1 METRYDE
8 KWVRHGSR
16 LPASF
21 LCVHVQGITLVASLY
36 LCMVLDARGLP
47 EAAFQQSLCARNMQ
61 RGVSTVLLF
70 TEAVTHK
77 HAC

>member
-1 METRYDE
+1 M
-8 KWVRHGSR
+8 RHGSR

-21 LCVHVQGITLVASLY
+21 LCVRVQGITFVASLY

-47 EAAFQQSLCARNMQ
+47 EAAFQQTLCARNMQ
-61 RGVSTVLLF
+61 RGANSVLLF

-77 HAC
+77 NACWT

>member
-1 METRYDE
+1 M
-8 KWVRHGSR
+8 RHGSR

-21 LCVHVQGITLVASLY
+21 LCVRVQGITFVASLY

-61 RGVSTVLLF
+61 RGASSVLLF

-77 HAC
+77 NACWT